1 MKKTDLEKAKAL
13 KLMGDLHGNAA
24 PSRFASGSSV
34 MTRRERRS
42 LDQQQGLIPFA
53 VKLDE
58 KLAERV
64 RQLAT
69 ARHITID
76 AMVSELL
83 TNSLEKA

>member
-13 KLMGDLHGNAA
+13 KLMGELHSSAA
-24 PSRFASGSSV
+24 PSRFAHGSGV

-58 KLAERV
+58 KLVDRV

-76 AMVSELL
+76 AMVAELL
-83 TNSLEKA
+83 TNSL

>member
-13 KLMGDLHGNAA
+13 KLMGDLHGSAA
-24 PSRFASGSSV
+24 PSRFATGNSV
-34 MTRRERRS
+34 LSRRERRT

-58 KLAERV
+58 KLADRV

-69 ARHITID
+69 SREITVD
-76 AMVSELL
+76 ALVAELL
-83 TNSLEKA
+83 TQSIEQI